1 MSGVGTAHEGD
12 GAARQDVLAI
22 SVESA
27 AELLGISRSFAYEL
41 CARGELPTLHL
52 GRRVVVPRHALMAL
66 VESAEGD
73 DRQVGA
79 G

>member
-1 MSGVGTAHEGD
+1 MSGVDTAHHGD
-12 GAARQDVLAI
+12 GPPPGEVLAI

-52 GRRVVVPRHALMAL
+52 GRRVVVPRHALLAL
-66 VESAEGD
+66 VESAESDG
-73 DRQVGA
+73 RQ
-79 G
+79 